1 MKAAFIRFNG
11 TAHLGLVVCAVVTVF
26 VTARADA
33 QENGKGYNAFRT
45 VRTRNI
51 FDPQRRAMRT
61 ESATTTTAVTA
72 TQRRPNFFAL
82 TGAMVTEDRAL
93 AFFSGSPSDYNK
105 VLRAGE
111 AIADY
116 KITNVSA
123 KGVELARDGKTI
135 SLNVGQ
141 QIPLDGAAPGV
152 PTAMSS
158 DFNPTSASGPGAVS
172 SGSGSASTPGT
183 PATVS
188 GGGGGDKSEI
198 YKRMMER
205 REKEGSK

>member
-1 MKAAFIRFNG
+1 
-11 TAHLGLVVCAVVTVF
+11 
-26 VTARADA
+26 
-33 QENGKGYNAFRT
+33 
-45 VRTRNI
+45 
-51 FDPQRRAMRT
+51 MRT

-123 KGVELARDGKTI
+123 KGVELAREGKTI

-141 QIPLDGAAPGV
+141 QIPLDGGGPRRADRDV
-152 PTAMSS
+152 LRFQSHVCIR
-158 DFNPTSASGPGAVS
+158 SGCGQQ
-172 SGSGSASTPGT
+172 
-183 PATVS
+183 
-188 GGGGGDKSEI
+188 
-198 YKRMMER
+198 R
-205 REKEGSK
+205 